1 MSSVHALRVSIR
13 LLAPAAL
20 ALVAGCAGSGT
31 PTSPTTA
38 APTFQLTGSIRDASA
53 GILLPGITV
62 SIASG
67 VNAGKSSVTGADGRF
82 ALIGL
87 LTDSATL
94 RTQNVN
100 YEDHLQDV
108 RITQHT
114 VLDIRLTPKRS
125 VNSGWTHGQLYFT
138 AEGSRAGNRATNPS
152 VTLTGTTVTGTFT
165 TAEGG
170 SATFTGRL
178 EGTRF
183 TGSIRADV
191 AFGSPLQRC
200 RGLAPNAAGTITP
213 DIVTLTADTMAFEN
227 CAGAATNV
235 ELSIQP

>member
-1 MSSVHALRVSIR
+1 MSSVLVRRVCLRR
-13 LLAPAAL
+13 LAPAAL
-20 ALVAGCAGSGT
+20 VLLAGCAGGGT

-53 GILLPGITV
+53 GILLPGVTV
-62 SIASG
+62 SIAHG
-67 VNAGKSSVTGADGRF
+67 VNAGKSSITGADGRF
-82 ALIGL
+82 ALLGL

-94 RTQNVN
+94 RTQSSN

-114 VLDIRLTPKRS
+114 VLDIRLTPKRAVS
-125 VNSGWTHGQLYFT
+125 SGWTQGQLYFT
-138 AEGSRAGNRATNPS
+138 ADGARAGNRATNPQVS
-152 VTLTGTTVTGTFT
+152 VSGTTVTGTFT

-170 SATFTGRL
+170 SATFSGRL

-183 TGSIRADV
+183 TGSIRAEV
-191 AFGSPLQRC
+191 AFGSPLRRC
-200 RGLAPNAAGTITP
+200 RGLAPIAAGTVTP
-213 DIVTLTADTMAFEN
+213 DYVAITADTMPFET

-235 ELSIQP
+235 ELNLQP

>member
-1 MSSVHALRVSIR
+1 MSSVPALRVCIR
-13 LLAPAAL
+13 RFAPV
-20 ALVAGCAGSGT
+20 ALVLLAGCAGGGS

-38 APTFQLTGSIRDASA
+38 APTFQLSGSIRDASA
-53 GILLPGITV
+53 GILLPGISV
-62 SIASG
+62 SIADG

-82 ALIGL
+82 ALVGL
-87 LTDSATL
+87 LSDSATL
-94 RTQNVN
+94 RTQNSS

-125 VNSGWTHGQLYFT
+125 VSSGWTQGQLYFT
-138 AEGSRAGNRATNPS
+138 ANGARAGNRATNPQ
-152 VTLTGTTVTGTFT
+152 VTQTGTTVTGTFN

-183 TGSIRADV
+183 TGTIRAEV
-191 AFGSPLQRC
+191 AFGAPLQRC
-200 RGLAPNAAGTITP
+200 RGLAPIAAGTVTP
-213 DIVTLTADTMAFEN
+213 DFVALTAETMAFEN
-227 CAGAATNV
+227 CAGAATNI